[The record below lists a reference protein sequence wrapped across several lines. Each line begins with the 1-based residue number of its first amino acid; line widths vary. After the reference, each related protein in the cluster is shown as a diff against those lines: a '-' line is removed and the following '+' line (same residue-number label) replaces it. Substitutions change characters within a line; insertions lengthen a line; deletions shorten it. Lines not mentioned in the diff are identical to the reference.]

1 MNGLVFLLLLLLYSD
16 PGLQKSIDPG
26 HLSFEG
32 IPFHAEKALILK
44 TLGQTTKE
52 QVFYKCG
59 FFSEDV
65 QGKAFFELR
74 YPDAIWIGN
83 DTDGYSLDKLF
94 FDTEGKTGL
103 SYKGF
108 TFSGN
113 TSQKELEALF
123 DKEATPVRI
132 SETRELAWI
141 LLPFENRDD
150 ACHFYFDRG
159 KLKEFEHWTPC

>member
-52 QVFYKCG
+52 QVFYECG

-94 FDTEGKTGL
+94 FDTEGKMAYPTKALL
-103 SYKGF
+103 SRTTHPKKNWKH
-108 TFSGN
+108 S
-113 TSQKELEALF
+113 SIRKQRL
-123 DKEATPVRI
+123 
-132 SETRELAWI
+132 
-141 LLPFENRDD
+141 
-150 ACHFYFDRG
+150 
-159 KLKEFEHWTPC
+159 